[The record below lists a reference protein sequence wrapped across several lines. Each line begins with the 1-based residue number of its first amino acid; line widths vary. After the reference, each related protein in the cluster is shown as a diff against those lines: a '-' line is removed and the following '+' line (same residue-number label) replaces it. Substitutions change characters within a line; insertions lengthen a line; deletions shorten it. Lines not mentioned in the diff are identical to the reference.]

1 MQKSTPEPQVV
12 PSHTGSVQLLQSKS
26 WPHVAVPSCTLPQQ
40 VESYH
45 VGSSSGMLLRRYETL
60 FKPVCVAAPL
70 KEVSMTRG
78 NDGATVEVRTM
89 SPFMRNSIL
98 PSALTEIWNTS
109 DAWYTPRFSS
119 SGPFVGSEK

>member
-40 VESYH
+40 VESNH

-60 FKPVCVAAPL
+60 FKPVCVAAL
-70 KEVSMTRG
+70 RLVLGQQQLDSG
-78 NDGATVEVRTM
+78 YQQQQLG
-89 SPFMRNSIL
+89 
-98 PSALTEIWNTS
+98 
-109 DAWYTPRFSS
+109 SS
-119 SGPFVGSEK
+119 VVFQLLGRE